1 MIPERRPDP
10 ATLIFHAPAITA
22 EEDWRERSL
31 VSWVILASRE
41 GIEARPTDGG
51 GKGFSGSWCG
61 NVVVDGLVYRVHR
74 APRLRTLMLNEV
86 GQETWVLYSAT
97 YVEPVT
103 HGVGVLDPRDDRPVS
118 QRRPTEQSTQVEGDV
133 TPDLRTVELPEAG
146 LEHEVKQRDVG
157 PEPGTG
163 RD

>member
-1 MIPERRPDP
+1 MIPGRRPDP

-41 GIEARPTDGG
+41 GIEARPTDAG
-51 GKGFSGSWCG
+51 GKGFAGSWCG

-74 APRLRTLMLNEV
+74 APRLRTVMLDKV
-86 GQETWVLYSAT
+86 GQETWVLYAAT

-103 HGVGVLDPRDDRPVS
+103 HGVGVIDPRDDRRTSERLPGRS
-118 QRRPTEQSTQVEGDV
+118 REMEADV
-133 TPDLRTVELPEAG
+133 TPDLRTVELPEARS
-146 LEHEVKQRDVG
+146 EHKATQRDVG

-163 RD
+163 RV

>member
-1 MIPERRPDP
+1 MPGRRPDP

-41 GIEARPTDGG
+41 GIQARPTDAG

-74 APRLRTLMLNEV
+74 APRLRTAMLDEA
-86 GQETWVLYSAT
+86 GQETWALYSAT

-103 HGVGVLDPRDDRPVS
+103 QGVGVIDPRDDRPAS
-118 QRRPTEQSTQVEGDV
+118 ERSLGRSREVERDM

-146 LEHEVKQRDVG
+146 SEHEAKQRDVG
-157 PEPGTG
+157 HEAGTG
-163 RD
+163 RI